1 MSLEIIGVLRAKLPI
16 QQGTSKTGNQWMK
29 QEFVIETQEQYPRK
43 ICANLWGDKTD
54 MLNQFQEGQLVKVS
68 FDLESREFNGRWYTD
83 VKAWKLENPQMQTP
97 TMPANYLQPQAPQP
111 QQPAYAPQQ
120 PAQPGIPSAPASTL
134 PDLPGEDTFTDYGSM
149 DDMPF

>member
-83 VKAWKLENPQMQTP
+83 VKAWKLENPQEQMQTP
-97 TMPANYLQPQAPQP
+97 TMPANYLQPQA
-111 QQPAYAPQQ
+111 QQPAYAPT
-120 PAQPGIPSAPASTL
+120 AQPGYIPSAPASSL
-134 PDLPGEDTFTDYGSM
+134 PDMPAEDTFTDNGMS
-149 DDMPF
+149 DDLPF